1 MEKITVKLDNTE
13 DCRSVL
19 EALQRRG
26 IDLNVNCA
34 GMGRCGKC
42 KVRVIKGELKVSVM
56 DKVHLSREEIAQ
68 GIRLACQAM
77 PEKDCVVE
85 VMTKMGRF

>member
-1 MEKITVKLDNTE
+1 MPTGDKVEKITVKLDNTE

-42 KVRVIKGELKVSVM
+42 KVRFVKNPPAPSNT
-56 DKVHLSREEIAQ
+56 DKNRFTEYEIEE
-68 GIRLACQAM
+68 GIRLVCTARPQDGM
-77 PEKDCVVE
+77 IIEI
-85 VMTKMGRF
+85 